1 MSLIIK
7 MTIFFL
13 NIIYSL
19 MKLLP
24 QKRKI
29 TFISRQNNKPSLDIE
44 MLNKK
49 FNELHGEY
57 ETVILCKTL
66 DSGFFNKISYAFHM
80 LKQMYH
86 IATSEIVVLDSYCIA
101 ISILSHRKSL
111 LVIQMWHSIGTMKK
125 FGYSILDKPEGSPS
139 KIAHLMKMHKNYD
152 YILAA
157 GDGYKEH
164 LAEGFNY
171 PLEKIVTLPL
181 PRVEVLK
188 DKEYA
193 QKTRTKI
200 LKVYPDLEGKKNI
213 VYVPT
218 FRKVNDDEF
227 LSALKS
233 LCDSVDYD
241 KYNLIIK
248 AHPLTDLTGFDYGN
262 AILDT
267 QFSSFDML
275 FISNIVISDYSCIMY
290 EAAVLG
296 KPIYL
301 YAYDYDEYMA
311 TREIYIDYKNE
322 IPYPIYGSAIELMN
336 AVKDI
341 TYIHTEADS
350 FLKKYIYMGN
360 TNESED
366 IVKFIFSH
374 KKTRD

>member
-1 MSLIIK
+1 MSLVIK
-7 MTIFFL
+7 IAIFFL

-19 MKLLP
+19 LKLFP
-24 QKRKI
+24 QKHKI
-29 TFISRQNNKPSLDIE
+29 TFISRQDNKPSLDIE
-44 MLNKK
+44 MLDKK
-49 FNELHGEY
+49 FHELHGEY
-57 ETVILCKTL
+57 KTIILCKTI
-66 DSGFFNKISYAFHM
+66 DPGFLNKISYAFHM

-86 IATSEIVVLDSYCIA
+86 IATSEIVILDSYCIA
-101 ISILSHRKSL
+101 ISILNHKKSL

-125 FGYSILDKPEGSPS
+125 FGYSILDKPEGSSS
-139 KIAHLMKMHKNYD
+139 KIAHLMKMHRNYD

-171 PLEKIVTLPL
+171 PIDKIVTLPL

-193 QKTRTKI
+193 QKTRSKI

-248 AHPLTDLTGFDYGN
+248 AHPLTDLTDFDYGN
-262 AILDT
+262 AVLDN

-275 FISNIVISDYSCIMY
+275 FISDIVISDYSCIMY

-311 TREIYIDYKNE
+311 TREIYMDYKRE
-322 IPYPIYGSAIELMN
+322 IPCPICSTANELMDAIKN
-336 AVKDI
+336 I
-341 TYIHTEADS
+341 TYDHAGLDN
-350 FLKKYIYMGN
+350 FLKKYVSMGSKS
-360 TNESED
+360 ESED

-374 KKTRD
+374 

>member
-1 MSLIIK
+1 MDLIVKIA
-7 MTIFFL
+7 IFFL

-29 TFISRQNNKPSLDIE
+29 TFISRQSNKASLDIN
-44 MLNKK
+44 MLDSKIH
-49 FNELHGEY
+49 ELHSDY

-66 DSGFFNKISYAFHM
+66 DSGFFNKISYALYMF
-80 LKQMYH
+80 KQMYH
-86 IATSEIVVLDSYCIA
+86 IATSEVVILDSYCIT
-101 ISILSHRKSL
+101 ISILNHRKNL

-125 FGYSILDKPEGSPS
+125 FGYSILDKPEGSSS
-139 KIAHLMKMHKNYD
+139 KIAHLMKMHRNYD

-188 DKEYA
+188 DTEYA
-193 QKTRTKI
+193 QKTRSKI
-200 LKVYPDLEGKKNI
+200 LKAYPDLEGKKNI

-227 LSALKS
+227 LSALKD
-233 LCDSVDYD
+233 LCNSVDYD

-248 AHPLTDLTGFDYGN
+248 AHPLTDLTDFDHGD
-262 AILDT
+262 AVLDD

-275 FISNIVISDYSCIMY
+275 FISDIVISDYSCIMY

-311 TREIYIDYKNE
+311 TREIYMDYKRE
-322 IPYPIYGSAIELMN
+322 IPCPICGSANDLMN
-336 AVKDI
+336 AIRNI
-341 TYIHTEADS
+341 TYDYESLDS
-350 FLKKYIYMGN
+350 FLRKYVSTGRKS
-360 TNESED
+360 ESED
-366 IVKFIFSH
+366 IVKFIFCH
-374 KKTRD
+374 KKTRG

>member
-7 MTIFFL
+7 IAIFFL

-19 MKLLP
+19 LKLFP
-24 QKRKI
+24 QKHKI
-29 TFISRQNNKPSLDIE
+29 TFISRQDNKPSLDIE
-44 MLNKK
+44 MLDKK
-49 FNELHGEY
+49 LHELHGEY
-57 ETVILCKTL
+57 ETIILCKTL
-66 DSGFFNKISYAFHM
+66 DPGFLSKISYAFHM

-86 IATSEIVVLDSYCIA
+86 IATSEVVVLDSYCIA
-101 ISILSHRKSL
+101 ISILNHRKNL

-125 FGYSILDKPEGSPS
+125 FGYSILDKPEGSSS
-139 KIAHLMKMHKNYD
+139 KIAHLMKMHRNYD

-181 PRVEVLK
+181 PRIEVLK

-193 QKTRTKI
+193 QKTRSKI
-200 LKVYPDLEGKKNI
+200 LKAYPDLEYKKNI

-233 LCDSVDYD
+233 LCGSIDYD

-248 AHPLTDLTGFDYGN
+248 AHPLTDLTDFDNGD
-262 AILDT
+262 AVLDD

-275 FISNIVISDYSCIMY
+275 FISDIVISDYSCIMY

-311 TREIYIDYKNE
+311 TREIYMDYKNE
-322 IPYPIYGSAIELMN
+322 IPCPICGSANELMETIDN
-336 AVKDI
+336 
-341 TYIHTEADS
+341 TSYNYNTLDS
-350 FLKKYIYMGN
+350 FLNKYVC
-360 TNESED
+360 TESQHETKD
-366 IVKFIFSH
+366 IVDFIFNRIC
-374 KKTRD
+374 T

>member
-1 MSLIIK
+1 MGLIVK
-7 MTIFFL
+7 VAIFFL

-29 TFISRQNNKPSLDIE
+29 TFISRQSNEASLDIN
-44 MLNKK
+44 MLDSKIH
-49 FNELHGEY
+49 ELHSDY

-66 DSGFFNKISYAFHM
+66 DSGFFNKISYALYMF
-80 LKQMYH
+80 KQMYH
-86 IATSEIVVLDSYCIA
+86 IATSEVVILDSYCIT
-101 ISILSHRKSL
+101 ISVLNHRKNL

-125 FGYSILDKPEGSPS
+125 FGYSILDKPEGSSS
-139 KIAHLMKMHKNYD
+139 KIAHLMNMHRNYD

-181 PRVEVLK
+181 PRIEVLK
-188 DKEYA
+188 DKVYA
-193 QKTRTKI
+193 QKTRSKI
-200 LKVYPDLEGKKNI
+200 LNVYPDLEDKKNI

-248 AHPLTDLTGFDYGN
+248 AHPLTDLTDFDHGD
-262 AILDT
+262 AVLDN

-275 FISNIVISDYSCIMY
+275 FISDIIISDYSCIMY

-311 TREIYIDYKNE
+311 TREIYMDYKHE
-322 IPYPIYGSAIELMN
+322 IPCPICGSANELMN
-336 AVKDI
+336 AIKDI
-341 TYIHTEADS
+341 GFDYSNLDN
-350 FLKKYIYMGN
+350 FLKKYVSTGN
-360 TNESED
+360 KSESED

-374 KKTRD
+374 KKTRF